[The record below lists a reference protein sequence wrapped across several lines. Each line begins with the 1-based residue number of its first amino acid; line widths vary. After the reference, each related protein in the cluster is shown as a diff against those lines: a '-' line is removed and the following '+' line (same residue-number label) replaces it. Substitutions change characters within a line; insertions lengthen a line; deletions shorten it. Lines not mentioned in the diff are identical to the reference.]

1 VTRVAAVDLGTNST
15 RLLVADV
22 ADGRVDE
29 VVRRTVVTRLGE
41 GVDARRRLLPL
52 PVARVRNVLTDF
64 RRELETLGAART
76 LAVATSAV
84 RDAENGE
91 AFLGEI
97 EWSYGF
103 ATKLLSGDD
112 EARLTRRGVGV
123 LGAGTLLLDVGG
135 GSTELSTDMTTT
147 SIDLG
152 SVRLTERFLHSDPPS
167 LAELGAATGAIID
180 LLPAL
185 DVSEAVGVAGTVGQL
200 AALADSAVV
209 ARDEVGRLV
218 GELASLPLEERRR
231 VPGLDPQRAPV
242 IVAGALIVLTVLRRY
257 ELDGIRFSVRD
268 LLDGAALEAA
278 ELPTVTDGTAPP
290 GAFTCC

>member
-29 VVRRTVVTRLGE
+29 VVRRSVVTRLGE
-41 GVDARRRLLPL
+41 GVDVRRRLLPL

-64 RRELETLGAART
+64 RRELEALGAERT

-91 AFLGEI
+91 AFLGEV

-112 EARLTRRGVGV
+112 EARLTRRGVGA

-135 GSTELSTDMTTT
+135 GSTELSTDLTTT
-147 SIDLG
+147 SIDIG
-152 SVRLTERFLHSDPPS
+152 SVRLTERFLHGDPPS
-167 LAELGAATGAIID
+167 VADLGAATGAIID

-185 DVSEAVGVAGTVGQL
+185 DVSEAIGVAGTVGQL
-200 AALADSAVV
+200 AALADSAVIT
-209 ARDEVGRLV
+209 RDEVGRLV
-218 GELASLPLEERRR
+218 GELASQPLEERRR

-257 ELDGIRFSVRD
+257 DLDGIRFSVRD

-278 ELPTVTDGTAPP
+278 ELPALDEGAVPP

>member
-29 VVRRTVVTRLGE
+29 VVRRSVVTRLGE
-41 GVDARRRLLPL
+41 GVDVRRRLLPL

-64 RRELETLGAART
+64 RRELETLGAERT

-91 AFLGEI
+91 AFLGEV

-112 EARLTRRGVGV
+112 EARLTRRGVGA

-135 GSTELSTDMTTT
+135 GSTELSTDLTTT
-147 SIDLG
+147 SIDIG
-152 SVRLTERFLHSDPPS
+152 SVRLTERFLHGDPPS
-167 LAELGAATGAIID
+167 VAELGAATGAIID

-185 DVSEAVGVAGTVGQL
+185 DVSEAIGVAGTVGQL
-200 AALADSAVV
+200 AALADAAVIT
-209 ARDEVGRLV
+209 RDEVGRLV

-257 ELDGIRFSVRD
+257 DLDGIRFSVRD

-278 ELPTVTDGTAPP
+278 ELPALDEGAVPP